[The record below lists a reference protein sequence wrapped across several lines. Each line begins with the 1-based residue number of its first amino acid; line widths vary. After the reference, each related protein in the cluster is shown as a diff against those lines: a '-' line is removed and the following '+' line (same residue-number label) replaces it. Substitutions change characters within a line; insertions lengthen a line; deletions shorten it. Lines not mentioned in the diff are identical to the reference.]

1 MMATDAMNSTCI
13 PGRLGPSPAG
23 SLEEN
28 GHTLDHVSA
37 YQETPVHPVL
47 DGLAVCTWI
56 DRPSSQ
62 PRHPVLPDACIDIVW
77 DGAGLR
83 VAGPDTRPVAVDP
96 QATFVGIR
104 FRPGAAP
111 NVLGVPASERLAEST
126 GQAPQ
131 VLEQAV
137 LARAS
142 TLQADPLIVHL
153 LDRLSQGEA
162 LDDLADGLGVSERTL
177 RRRCAT
183 AVGYGPKTLERV
195 LRFRRALAL
204 IRGRLPLVA
213 VAPLAGY
220 ADQAHLTNEFQR
232 LAGATPGYLR
242 RHPELAISSVF

>member
-1 MMATDAMNSTCI
+1 
-13 PGRLGPSPAG
+13 
-23 SLEEN
+23 
-28 GHTLDHVSA
+28 LDHVSA

-111 NVLGVPASERLAEST
+111 NVLGVPASDLLDQNVALHDLWGRPADALAERLAEST